1 MSICSPQAYL
11 GDVEEGVGVV
21 FGAEGLPLVFQVTL
35 DGEGGA
41 QGVGTTGVNPL
52 PTEPLVPLRTTPIGH
67 RCNLSVGMRRGGGYG
82 MNFIYIDTLH
92 KI

>member
-11 GDVEEGVGVV
+11 GDVEEGVGVIL
-21 FGAEGLPLVFQVTL
+21 GAEGLTLVFQVTL

-41 QGVGTTGVNPL
+41 QSVGTTGVNPL

-67 RCNLSVGMRRGGGYG
+67 RCNLSVGERGVGIWHE
-82 MNFIYIDTLH
+82 FHIYQYLT
-92 KI
+92 